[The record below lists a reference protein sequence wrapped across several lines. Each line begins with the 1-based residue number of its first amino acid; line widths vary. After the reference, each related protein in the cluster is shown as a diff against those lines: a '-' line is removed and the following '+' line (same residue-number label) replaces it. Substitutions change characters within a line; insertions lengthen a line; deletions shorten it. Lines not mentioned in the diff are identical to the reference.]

1 MSSSILSLP
10 RSDGWER
17 ALEDLASA
25 QVSVLP
31 EWGVSD
37 CVMSTCEAI
46 KTVVG
51 IDPLEEFRG
60 RYKTETGAAK
70 RMRGLGC
77 NHVKDLFE
85 VHMRLDPVNRFS
97 ARRGDVG
104 VTIING
110 EFVAGFVCS
119 LGFAIKQPQG
129 TIFLPVI
136 EIEQA
141 FKVGE

>member
-1 MSSSILSLP
+1 MSSSISSLA
-10 RSDGWER
+10 RSDGWDR
-17 ALEDLASA
+17 ALEDVASA
-25 QVSVLP
+25 QVPILP
-31 EWGVSD
+31 EWGTSD

-46 KTVVG
+46 KAVVG
-51 IDPLEEFRG
+51 VDPLEEFCG
-60 RYKTETGAAK
+60 RYKTEAGAAK
-70 RMRGLGC
+70 KLRGLGC

-85 VHMRLDPVNRFS
+85 IHIKLELVNRFS

-129 TIFLPVI
+129 TIFLPVS
-136 EIEQA
+136 EIAQA
-141 FKVGE
+141 YKVGA